1 MKQSQKEKFLVC
13 TSGDIISG
21 DNRSWN
27 IVIPEDLFVARV
39 DRFPALVILLPV

>member
-13 TSGDIISG
+13 TKAISG
-21 DNRSWN
+21 DSRSWN